1 LLPVSSTPSTP
12 LFIVIAIIVGL
23 LGINASL
30 HSQLFIDPV
39 EQHIFFNLSLPML
52 ITAVLVGSALAMSS
66 AALQVVLNNPLADP
80 GIIGISSG
88 ASLCAGIVIIGGVL
102 PSSSLIWG
110 LPLACFT
117 GALLSSGLIYLLA
130 KRLALTHSAVILAG
144 IAISTVCAA
153 ALAWLYIFG
162 DAQASRNLTF
172 WLMGSFQHASYPILA
187 VAGGIILLGIGAL
200 NYHRSALNSLYL
212 GDINAQLL
220 GIDPQRLTRVV
231 LVICALLV
239 GVSVSIAGSIAFVGL
254 LVPHILR
261 RIFGSDNRLIIPL
274 SGLVGAALMLVIVT
288 VNQLLNG
295 VDLPI
300 SLLTASIGGP
310 IFVWVLFQGQQR

>member
-1 LLPVSSTPSTP
+1 MPVPSIQTAP
-12 LFIVIAIIVGL
+12 LFIAIAVIVGL
-23 LGINASL
+23 LGINVSL
-30 HSQLFIDPV
+30 HSQLLSDAV
-39 EQHIFFNLSLPML
+39 EQHIFINLSLPML
-52 ITAVLVGSALAMSS
+52 MTALLVGSALAMSS

-110 LPLACFT
+110 LPLACFI

-162 DAQASRNLTF
+162 DAQATRNLTF

-200 NYHRSALNSLYL
+200 SYHRSALNSLYL

-274 SGLVGAALMLVIVT
+274 SGLVGAALMLVIVN

>member
-1 LLPVSSTPSTP
+1 LLPVPSIQPAP
-12 LFIVIAIIVGL
+12 LFIAVAVIVGL
-23 LGINASL
+23 LAVNVGL
-30 HSQLFIDPV
+30 HSQLLTDAV
-39 EQHIFFNLSLPML
+39 EQHIFINLSLPML
-52 ITAVLVGSALAMSS
+52 LTAVLVGSALAMSS

-102 PSSSLIWG
+102 PASALIWG

-162 DAQASRNLTF
+162 DAQATRNLTF
-172 WLMGSFQHASYPILA
+172 WLMGSMQHATYPILA
-187 VAGGIILLGIGAL
+187 IAGGIIILGISAL
-200 NYHRSALNSLYL
+200 SYHRSALNSLYL

-220 GIDPQRLTRVV
+220 GVEPQRLTRVV

>member
-1 LLPVSSTPSTP
+1 MPVPSIQSTP
-12 LFIVIAIIVGL
+12 LFIAIAVIVGL
-23 LGINASL
+23 LGINVSL
-30 HSQLFIDPV
+30 HSQLLTDAV
-39 EQHIFFNLSLPML
+39 EQHIFINLSLPML
-52 ITAVLVGSALAMSS
+52 MTALLVGSALAMSS

-162 DAQASRNLTF
+162 DAQATRNLTF

-187 VAGGIILLGIGAL
+187 VAGGITLLGIGAL
-200 NYHRSALNSLYL
+200 SYHRSALNSLYL